1 VAPRWTNVPWG
12 PPPPLP
18 TRTDTGGAFLKLAQ
32 PFFFEAV
39 LCGRGVQTSLNSW
52 GGGTNQRQLE
62 INAGGEGSWEVR
74 VVDGLMGLA
83 ELSDVCAHPSTCCF
97 DKHRYVD

>member
-1 VAPRWTNVPWG
+1 MWAGSADQFEQLGWG
-12 PPPPLP
+12 Y
-18 TRTDTGGAFLKLAQ
+18 Q
-32 PFFFEAV
+32 PAAE
-39 LCGRGVQTSLNSW
+39 
-52 GGGTNQRQLE
+52 LE

-97 DKHRYVD
+97 DEHRYVD